1 MPAKARSFTDCIT
14 AGAWRGQPLQLP
26 DSPHVRP
33 SKQRVR
39 QAAMN
44 LLGAR
49 LHWPDCVVADLCCGS
64 GALGLEAAS
73 RGAKQVW
80 LVDAD
85 PRTAQGN
92 VRALQARHGD
102 VPVQVAKADV
112 LAWQPPARLDVVLAD
127 PPYASDLAQLLLA
140 RRETLGRPGCWWLL
154 ETGCDSQLNWTGFA
168 DTGRR
173 AYGQSVLWWGG
184 QL

>member
-1 MPAKARSFTDCIT
+1 MPTKASGFTDCIT
-14 AGAWRGQPLQLP
+14 AGAWRGQLVQLP
-26 DSPHVRP
+26 NAPDVRP

-49 LHWPDCVVADLCCGS
+49 LHWPDCMVADLCCGS

-85 PRTAQGN
+85 TSTAQAN
-92 VRALQARHGD
+92 VRMLQARHSE
-102 VPVQVAKADV
+102 VAVRVAKADV

-127 PPYASDLAQLLLA
+127 PPYASALAQQLLA
-140 RRETLGRPGCWWLL
+140 RREMLGQPGCWWLL
-154 ETGCDSQLNWTGFA
+154 ETGPATQLDWTGFA

-173 AYGQSVLWWGG
+173 AYGQSVLWWGV
-184 QL
+184 QT

>member
-14 AGAWRGQPLQLP
+14 AGAWRGQPVQLP
-26 DSPHVRP
+26 NAPDVRP

-85 PRTAQGN
+85 PTTAQAN
-92 VRALQARHGD
+92 VTALQAEVSVR
-102 VPVQVAKADV
+102 VAKANV
-112 LAWQPPARLDVVLAD
+112 LGWQPPARLNVVLAD
-127 PPYASDLAQLLLA
+127 PPYASALAQQLLA
-140 RRETLGRPGCWWLL
+140 RREALGQPGSWWLL
-154 ETGCDSQLNWTGFA
+154 ETGPTEQLDWTGFA

-173 AYGQSVLWWGG
+173 AYGQSVLWWGRQG
-184 QL
+184 EN